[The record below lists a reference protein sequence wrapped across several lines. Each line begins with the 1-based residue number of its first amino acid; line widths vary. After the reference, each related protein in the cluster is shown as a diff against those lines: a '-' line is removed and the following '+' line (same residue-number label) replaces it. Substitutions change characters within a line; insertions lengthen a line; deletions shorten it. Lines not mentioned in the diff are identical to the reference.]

1 MRNIR
6 FLSSVLILSLI
17 CGIAAAQDTKP
28 LLLKAGLRT
37 PEANLSDWQQNFS
50 LQNENIFEG
59 EYIKIIQFSSLPS
72 EALKQQL
79 ADAGINLL
87 SFIPV
92 NSYIASFSITA
103 DPYAL
108 TGTGIISVT
117 DLLADE
123 RLASAL
129 LEEALPVHA
138 VRANGRIEVMV
149 TLFGSV
155 AAEAAKEH
163 CISAGYEWLRT
174 TGSGRILHLEIP
186 YGELYTLA
194 SFPFA
199 QFIEPC
205 DPPAEPDN
213 NRGRSLHRA
222 TTAFNPA
229 SGLNDYD
236 GSGITVMLNDDGYVG
251 PHIDFTGRIP
261 YQFTVTTGQDH
272 GDHCAGTILGAGNL
286 EPRGMGM
293 APGAELIVFAA
304 SGYPGFDSI
313 YNQYNTLGTR
323 LTSTSYSNGCNAG
336 YTSLAATMDEQVRT
350 MPELMH
356 VFSAGNNGTSN
367 CGYGA
372 GSGWGNITGG
382 HKIGKNVIAVAN
394 VNYKDELSNSSSR
407 GPAHDGRIKP
417 DVAALGTSV
426 YSTSE
431 NNIYVTKTGT
441 SMACPGTTGTLA
453 LLYDAFNRQ
462 HSSTPDGG
470 LMKSVLMNSADDMG
484 NPGPDFKFGYGRIN
498 ARRALNIIHDSLWHT
513 DMLSQDDSAVYT
525 LIVPA
530 GAKDLRIMLY
540 WTDYEGTVNTTKAL
554 VNDLDLAVAG
564 PDSIWLPWVLNHTPS
579 ASALNSNAT
588 RKIDTLN
595 NAEQV
600 TLIDPTPGTYQIKI
614 NGTAIPMGPQRFFI
628 NWLVSTEE
636 FLITFPQS
644 QEHLVPGETAV
655 VRWDALPSTLSF
667 QLEYSSNG
675 GSTWNSIATNIP
687 AEDRYYDWTVPNLAT
702 GNVKLKLTRG
712 NETFITDPFSVI
724 GVTSTINID
733 WVCMDSTSI
742 SWSAVPGAAG
752 YEVLRLGNLYMDS
765 VAYTTTTSI
774 VLHGIPH
781 FTEEWFT
788 VRAYG
793 PDNARGRRADARLR
807 NPGVINC
814 LYNFDLAMHEIINP
828 LPMLLS
834 ECHNNPPLDV
844 TTIIRNSGVSAISNF
859 TVAYRVNQG
868 TIISEQVN
876 ITLQPGNTYS
886 HTFATPIQLAG
897 ANDYLVEV
905 WTDLTSDM
913 FPYNDTLS
921 QIITVA
927 SFPTIQVP
935 FLQTFEGFFMCS
947 STNGCENDH
956 CNLYDGWLNAQNE
969 RFDHTD
975 WITSRSST
983 PSFNTGPSAD
993 KTLGNS
999 NGKYLYVEASY
1010 CFESTAHLISPCID
1024 LTNTTIPVLSFW
1036 YHMNGT
1042 GMGSLSLDIL
1052 SDGIWYENQMTV
1064 IQGNQGSQWQ
1074 NRIVPLS
1081 AFIGK
1086 VVNLRFRALTGSN
1099 YLSDIAL
1106 DDISVV
1112 ETVGLEDPAVQAS
1125 FNLMPNPASDAVVI
1139 NGYNPEGETILVD
1152 IFDNQGKKIIE
1163 SRILTGAV
1171 LINESIDVSGIQ
1183 TGIYLVRIS
1192 SDKSVITRKL
1202 VITR

>member
-6 FLSSVLILSLI
+6 FLSTVLIISLI

-37 PEANLSDWQQNFS
+37 PEANLTTWQQNFS
-50 LQNENIFEG
+50 LQNENIFGG
-59 EYIKIIQFSSLPS
+59 EYFKIVQFSTLPS
-72 EALKQQL
+72 ESVKHQL
-79 ADAGINLL
+79 SDAGITLL

-92 NSYIASFSITA
+92 NSYIASFSILA
-103 DPYAL
+103 DPLAL
-108 TGTGIISVT
+108 SGTGIISVT
-117 DLLADE
+117 DLLTDE
-123 RLASAL
+123 RLAPIL
-129 LEEALPVHA
+129 LEEVLPVHA
-138 VRANGRIEVMV
+138 LRANGRIEVMV

-155 AAEAAKEH
+155 SSEAAKDH
-163 CISAGYEWLRT
+163 CMSAGYEWLRT
-174 TGSGRILHLEIP
+174 SGSGRILHLEIP
-186 YGELYTLA
+186 YVELYTLA
-194 SFPFA
+194 SFPFV

-236 GSGITVMLNDDGYVG
+236 GRGVTVMLNDDGYVG

-286 EPRGMGM
+286 HPRGMGM
-293 APGAELIVFAA
+293 APAAELIVFSA
-304 SGYPGFDSI
+304 SSYPGFDSI

-336 YTSLAATMDEQVRT
+336 YTSLASKMDEQVRT

-382 HKIGKNVIAVAN
+382 HKIGKNVIVVAN
-394 VNYKDELSNSSSR
+394 VNYKDELANSSSR

-453 LLYDAFNRQ
+453 LLYDAYQR
-462 HSSTPDGG
+462 HYSSTPYGG
-470 LMKSVLMNSADDMG
+470 LMKSVLMNSADDLG

-498 ARRALNIIHDSLWHT
+498 ARRALNIIHDTLWHT
-513 DMLSQDDSAVYT
+513 DMLSQGDSVVYT
-525 LIVPA
+525 LNVPS

-554 VNDLDLAVAG
+554 VNDLDLVVAG
-564 PDSIWLPWVLNHTPS
+564 PDSTWLPWVLNHTPTS
-579 ASALNSNAT
+579 SALNSNAT
-588 RKIDTLN
+588 RKVDTLN
-595 NAEQV
+595 NSEQV
-600 TLIDPTPGTYQIKI
+600 TLTDPTPGTYQIKVL
-614 NGTAIPMGPQRFFI
+614 GSAIPVGPQQFFV
-628 NWLVSTEE
+628 NWLITTEE
-636 FLITFPQS
+636 FMVTFPQG

-655 VRWDALPSTLSF
+655 VRWDALPSTQSF

-675 GSTWNSIATNIP
+675 GATWTSISTNIP
-687 AEDRYYDWTVPNLAT
+687 AEERFYDWTVPSLAT
-702 GNVKLKLTRG
+702 GNVRLKLTRG
-712 NETFITDPFSVI
+712 TETFTTDPFTII
-724 GVTSTINID
+724 GVTSTINVD
-733 WVCMDSTSI
+733 WVCMDSTKI
-742 SWSAVPGAAG
+742 SWSAVTGATG

-765 VAYTTTTSI
+765 VAYTTGTSI
-774 VLHGIPH
+774 VLQGIPH
-781 FTEEWFT
+781 FTDEWFS

-793 PDNARGRRADARLR
+793 PDNAKGRRANAELR
-807 NPGVINC
+807 DPGVINC

-844 TTIIRNSGVSAISNF
+844 TAIIRNSGVNAINNF

-886 HTFATPIQLAG
+886 HTFATPIQLTV
-897 ANDYLVEV
+897 ANDYVVEI
-905 WTDLTSDM
+905 WTDLASDM

-921 QIITVA
+921 QIITIA

-935 FLQTFEGFFMCS
+935 FMQTFEGFFMCS
-947 STNGCENDH
+947 STNGCENDN
-956 CNLYDGWLNAQNE
+956 CTLYDGWLNAQNE

-1010 CFESTAHLISPCID
+1010 CFQKTALLISPCID
-1024 LTNTTIPVLSFW
+1024 LTSTTIPMLSFW
-1036 YHMNGT
+1036 YHMYGT

-1052 SDGIWYENQMTV
+1052 SDGIWYENQMPV
-1064 IQGNQGSQWQ
+1064 IQGNQGNQWR
-1074 NRIVPLS
+1074 NMIVPLS
-1081 AFIGK
+1081 NFNGK
-1086 VVNLRFRALTGSN
+1086 VINLRFRALTGIN
-1099 YLSDIAL
+1099 YLSDIAI

-1112 ETVGLEDPAVQAS
+1112 GTIGLDDPALESS
-1125 FNLMPNPASDAVVI
+1125 FNLLPNPAGDMVVI
-1139 NGYNPEGETILVD
+1139 SGYNPSLEIMMVD
-1152 IFDNQGKKIIE
+1152 IFDNQGKKVME
-1163 SRILTGAV
+1163 SRILPGAV
-1171 LINESIDVSGIQ
+1171 LINEKIGLSGIQ
-1183 TGIYLVRIS
+1183 AGIYLVRIS
-1192 SDKSVITRKL
+1192 SDKSVIARKL